1 MHDCYVERETLR
13 RAELAVKN
21 EEEIPHDSVPKFHF
35 IRAKQAQWEAKDAP
49 LRPMLKVK

>member
-1 MHDCYVERETLR
+1 MHDWYVGRETLR

-21 EEEIPHDSVPKFHF
+21 EEEITRDSVSKFHF

-49 LRPMLKVK
+49 LRPMLKV